1 MPLKSGKSDK
11 VISANIKAEMKRG
24 KPQKQAVAIALSKA
38 KKSKPKVKKMNE
50 GGLAI
55 EKSNSLNFKLQ
66 GEGNTN
72 EYGKG
77 AIGRLTA
84 TKSVG
89 KDLDVSVYGEGY
101 AFKPKEGK
109 TKRDVNKVGLTVT
122 KRFSKGG
129 VVKNK

>member
-1 MPLKSGKSDK
+1 MPLKKGSSEK
-11 VISANIKAEMKRG
+11 VISQNIKAEMKRG
-24 KPQKQAVAIALSKA
+24 KPQKQAIAIALSKA
-38 KKSKPKVKKMNE
+38 GKSKPKVKKMNQ

-55 EKSNSLNFKLQ
+55 EEPNSLNFQLR

-77 AIGRLTA
+77 AMGRLTA
-84 TKSVG
+84 TKSIG

-109 TKRDVNKVGLTVT
+109 TKKDISKVGLSIT

-129 VVKNK
+129 VVKKK